1 VGVGYSHFSNQPRV
15 VLATLKGFSGKKK
28 SYLSIPYSTIT
39 RFSKESKG
47 SFDAD
52 AEIKVWLRGEAMPT
66 EFRFRDDRNVDDV
79 YQVLGS
85 YVLN

>member
-1 VGVGYSHFSNQPRV
+1 M

-47 SFDAD
+47 SFDADAAD